1 MARGIPGPA
10 DFSEA
15 FDDVT
20 LLPGMGWYFQNN
32 SQPLGVLDGWYQG
45 VDTVFPAQAGAPTAY
60 IAANFNATAG
70 VGTIS
75 DWMLTPEINL
85 ANGNTIS
92 FWTRTAAASAYP
104 DRLQVRLSTAGASTN
119 VGTLST
125 DVGDFTTLL
134 LDINPTLAVGGY
146 PETWTQY
153 TATLSGIP
161 AGASGRIAWRYFVTN
176 GGPSGANSN
185 YIGVDTVEYVENAP
199 SNPAIELNKTVGTT
213 PGVCAVGDNITV
225 TAGTE
230 VYYCYQVENTGDVTL
245 NFHDLV
251 DSELGIL
258 ADNLPYVLTPG
269 AFSPQVIVPDTPMA
283 TVTNVGTWTAVSA
296 LAGYAA
302 DDLSLIHI

>member
-1 MARGIPGPA
+1 MVGSPA

-185 YIGVDTVEYVENAP
+185 Y
-199 SNPAIELNKTVGTT
+199 
-213 PGVCAVGDNITV
+213 
-225 TAGTE
+225 
-230 VYYCYQVENTGDVTL
+230 
-245 NFHDLV
+245 
-251 DSELGIL
+251 
-258 ADNLPYVLTPG
+258 
-269 AFSPQVIVPDTPMA
+269 
-283 TVTNVGTWTAVSA
+283 
-296 LAGYAA
+296 
-302 DDLSLIHI
+302 LSLIHISEPTRPY